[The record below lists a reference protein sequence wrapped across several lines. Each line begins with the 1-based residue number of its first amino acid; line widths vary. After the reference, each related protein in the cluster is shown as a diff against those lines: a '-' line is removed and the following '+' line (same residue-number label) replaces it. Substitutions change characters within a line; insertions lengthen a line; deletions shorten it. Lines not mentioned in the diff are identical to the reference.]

1 MIGERIGDPGGPN
14 LNKIYEGGT
23 IEEVVITRKRSRPG
37 NSHAVQVY
45 QYNAVRGANGWNVY
59 RNSQLDRQITRYDRS
74 NWKGA
79 EEQHF
84 SVFQNG
90 HWKNYESYAEFSKAY
105 PKHHLQG
112 MPAKELAKLS
122 WSATKEVAKRTWE
135 SPETQPIL
143 LAPVF
148 ALSEIFVAG
157 EIASSSN
164 AGRSIILSR
173 SSGSARELTKSE
185 PHSIYTYL
193 SGDGK
198 TAVSNFV
205 YDAEGKAVLEVNFKK
220 HTQTMLSGHGHTL
233 EGGSKHIDHIHHTSI
248 PNPYKAIPKKINYSQ
263 PLAK

>member
-1 MIGERIGDPGGPN
+1 M
-14 LNKIYEGGT
+14 
-23 IEEVVITRKRSRPG
+23 G
-37 NSHAVQVY
+37 NRRYYVSVNFLISGSLQIY

-59 RNSQLDRQITRYDRS
+59 RNSQLDRQITRYERS

-84 SVFQNG
+84 SVFQNSQ
-90 HWKNYESYAEFSKAY
+90 WNNYESYEEFSKAY
-105 PKHHLQG
+105 PNHHLQG
-112 MPAKELAKLS
+112 MPAKELVKLS

-143 LAPVF
+143 LAPLS

-164 AGRSIILSR
+164 TGRSIILSR
-173 SSGSARELTKSE
+173 SAGSTRALTESE
-185 PHSIYTYL
+185 PFSIYTYL
-193 SGDGK
+193 SGNGK

-233 EGGSKHIDHIHHTSI
+233 EGALKHTDHIPHTAI
-248 PNPYKAIPKKINYSQ
+248 PNQYKAIPNKINYSQ